1 MEFLETKKTLVDIIE
16 QTVNIFRIL
25 RKKLKKLESE
35 NQELRNN
42 PTVLEKDKRIQ
53 QLHQIIKK
61 RNATIEELLETIDKQ
76 NTTIENL
83 KQNATITKI
92 IFDYRRPIELIATY
106 EEL

>member
-1 MEFLETKKTLVDIIE
+1 MIDIIE
-16 QTVNIFRIL
+16 QTVNIFTIL

-61 RNATIEELLETIDKQ
+61 RNATIEELLETIDNIMSVTEYPEYNKCQ
-76 NTTIENL
+76 IKNC
-83 KQNATITKI
+83 KI
-92 IFDYRRPIELIATY
+92 IDLVYNKLHY
-106 EEL
+106 L